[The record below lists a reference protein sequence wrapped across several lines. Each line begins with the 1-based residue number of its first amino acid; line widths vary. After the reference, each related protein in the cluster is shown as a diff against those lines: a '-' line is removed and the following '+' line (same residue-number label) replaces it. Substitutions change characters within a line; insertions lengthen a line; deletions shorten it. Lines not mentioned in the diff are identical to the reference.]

1 MINVPYLD
9 LRAIHTDIQDQLDAA
24 YHEVTRRQWFIDG
37 EADRKFEEE
46 FAAYCGV
53 RECVGTGNGLDALR
67 LILLAYGIGEGD
79 EVIVP
84 AHTFIATA
92 LAVTYVG
99 AEPVFVDADCET
111 YNIDVSR
118 IEEKIT
124 EKTKAI
130 IVVHLYGRA
139 VDVTPVR
146 KIADKYS
153 LKLIEDA
160 AQAHG
165 ASLDGKR
172 TGSLGDAAAFS
183 FYPGKNLGAL
193 GDAGAVV
200 TDDKELA
207 DKVRAYGSY
216 GSYVKY
222 HHIYQG
228 CNSRLDEYQAAFLSV
243 KLNKL
248 EQWNEER
255 RRIAERYHRQI
266 NNGSVLLPAAPRDSR
281 QHVYHIY
288 PILVEQRAEFVEYL
302 RERGIAVNIHYPI
315 PIMAQEAYRKYE
327 GELADY
333 PVTERICAQEVSLPL
348 YPGMTEEQIEWVITC
363 VNNFNEKEKES

>member
-9 LRAIHTDIQDQLDAA
+9 LGKIHANIQDKLDVA
-24 YHEVTRRQWFIDG
+24 YHEVTKRQWFIGG
-37 EADRKFEEE
+37 EADRCFEQQ

-53 RECVGTGNGLDALR
+53 SECVGTGNGLDALR

-79 EVIVP
+79 EVIIP
-84 AHTFIATA
+84 ANTFIATA

-99 AEPVFVDADCET
+99 AKPVFVDADSET

-124 EKTKAI
+124 DRTKAI
-130 IVVHLYGRA
+130 IIVHLYGRA
-139 VDVTPVR
+139 VDVAPVQ

-165 ASLDGKR
+165 ACIDGKR
-172 TGSLGDAAAFS
+172 VGGLGDAAAFS

-200 TDDKELA
+200 TRDKELA
-207 DKVRAYGSY
+207 DKVRAYGNY

-222 HHIYQG
+222 HHVYQG

-243 KLNKL
+243 KLNYL
-248 EQWNEER
+248 EMWNEER
-255 RRIAERYHRQI
+255 RRIAQRYHTQI
-266 NNGSVLLPAAPRDSR
+266 ENSNVVLPALPKDNR

-288 PILVEQRAEFVEYL
+288 PLLVEKRAEFVEYL
-302 RERGIAVNIHYPI
+302 GKQGIAVNIHYPI
-315 PIMAQEAYRKYE
+315 PIVEQEAYQQYR
-327 GELADY
+327 GQIADY
-333 PVTERICAQEVSLPL
+333 PVTQRICAQEVSLPL

-363 VNNFNEKEKES
+363 VNNF